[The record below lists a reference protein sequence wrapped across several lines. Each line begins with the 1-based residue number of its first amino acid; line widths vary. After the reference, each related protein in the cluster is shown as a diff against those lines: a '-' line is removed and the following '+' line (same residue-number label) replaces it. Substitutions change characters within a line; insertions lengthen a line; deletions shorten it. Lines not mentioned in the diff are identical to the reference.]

1 MVSLRK
7 KQVKQRK
14 QQVSNG
20 LETKRERKEEG
31 EQRGTPEIPLAG
43 APESPSITSPET
55 KEREKGV
62 GE

>member
-14 QQVSNG
+14 QVSNG
-20 LETKRERKEEG
+20 FETKRERKEEG